1 MTRLE
6 KQFDIPIPL
15 QDVEAQ
21 WQRVKA
27 RRNAE
32 VRFLPID
39 EQHSRVH
46 VTGDEAE
53 VDQVVGDLRG
63 TGLSGAAAAGN
74 PGARG
79 AAAGAAGGTFAGG
92 TGGTPGPGGG
102 KPGTT

>member
-21 WQRVKA
+21 WQRVEA

-32 VRFLPID
+32 VRL
-39 EQHSRVH
+39 
-46 VTGDEAE
+46 GD
-53 VDQVVGDLRG
+53 VRG
-63 TGLSGAAAAGN
+63 TGLSGAGAAGN